1 MCALFGAQKIN
12 IKIPYRALNLSS
24 HFNRIHH
31 LFSGRQK
38 LLFSLVTTTTD
49 GVERLT
55 GFNLLY
61 IDWIKSHEKNISTQC
76 PETQTHPRLPLTHGY
91 QSWPSRAQPSPCQRP
106 QASVCITRYCP
117 EWAVLPIITDASFCR
132 AKRLLNAQDYTTVF
146 DRTQAKAFHNSLL
159 LLGRKNGG
167 STHRL
172 GLVIAKKNVRLAVQ
186 RNRIKRLAREF
197 VRKVPDNSTPMDVVL
212 LSRRGLDQLDN
223 AQIAALL
230 QKQWTKL
237 AAKLAN
243 TEPVSNQDSQ
253 CAEL

>member
-1 MCALFGAQKIN
+1 MGRVANHKI
-12 IKIPYRALNLSS
+12 
-24 HFNRIHH
+24 
-31 LFSGRQK
+31 
-38 LLFSLVTTTTD
+38 
-49 GVERLT
+49 
-55 GFNLLY
+55 
-61 IDWIKSHEKNISTQC
+61 
-76 PETQTHPRLPLTHGY
+76 
-91 QSWPSRAQPSPCQRP
+91 
-106 QASVCITRYCP
+106 
-117 EWAVLPIITDASFCR
+117 DASFGK
-132 AKRLLNAQDYTTVF
+132 AKRLLNEQDYSAVF
-146 DRTQAKAFHNSLL
+146 DRTEAKAFHNNLL

-172 GLVIAKKNVRLAVQ
+172 GLVIAKKNVRQAVQ

-197 VRKVPDNSTPMDVVL
+197 VRNISDDSTAIDVVL